1 MEDETEGYLS
11 SYRSSFWTNIIVPMI
26 LLLVSGAAAMYFFG
40 SHFKDSQDIS
50 SALENDIEKP
60 ADVCLNDVV
69 AERVA
74 GLVAEQISK
83 RTIKRSDPS
92 DQLDGFR
99 ALGQLLD
106 KQQGMLTS
114 ADQFQHRIALSS
126 ITFQGY
132 NSVSNTVMCTGSI
145 SMLKLSS
152 DDGDTYYKTQPR
164 VRYQIQR
171 TIDGSDAIVTIDND
185 RDIDRAGFLWADA
198 DGRASR
204 KALENEKATA
214 QSTSSPLS
222 AAADNSPLTSTLT
235 DNLQNKYSIKYN
247 ENGAILRSDSDTIYL
262 GNSCQAV
269 SKKFGKGTWRAA
281 NAGLLIEFN
290 RESLG
295 FYQQEV
301 DLMCPEKNF

>member
-1 MEDETEGYLS
+1 MEDETESHLS
-11 SYRSSFWTNIIVPMI
+11 AYRSSFGTNIIIPVVF
-26 LLLVSGAAAMYFFG
+26 LLVSGAAAVYFFG
-40 SHFKDSQDIS
+40 SHFKGSQDIS
-50 SALENDIEKP
+50 SALENDVEKP
-60 ADVCLNDVV
+60 AEVCLNDVV

-83 RTIKRSDPS
+83 RTIKRFDPS

-114 ADQFQHRIALSS
+114 ADQFQHRIALRS

-145 SMLKLSS
+145 SMQRLSS

-204 KALENEKATA
+204 VAKPET
-214 QSTSSPLS
+214 TS
-222 AAADNSPLTSTLT
+222 
-235 DNLQNKYSIKYN
+235 
-247 ENGAILRSDSDTIYL
+247 
-262 GNSCQAV
+262 
-269 SKKFGKGTWRAA
+269 
-281 NAGLLIEFN
+281 
-290 RESLG
+290 ESLSFETAKDGAGRQAECSINEQERTSCTFTPRKLEGQFDG
-295 FYQQEV
+295 FRITMSNDVVYNFDLVRDGIMEV
-301 DLMCPEKNF
+301 ESSEESTPLGRFFRDENDAACWSQAERKICVW